1 MSTTPSAS
9 SSEQEATTKYV
20 CGIDIGSQS
29 CSSCVT
35 RPDKSVV
42 VKPITFANTQEG
54 WRVLEEKLRQLDA
67 APNQIVIGMEATSRY
82 HENLY
87 HELEQRG
94 YQMRLLH
101 PGQTHHYHQQ
111 QGLRA
116 KTDRLDAMTIARVLL
131 SGEGRVGYI
140 PGEQVATYRELVR
153 LHTQLSEE
161 AARYQNQIQALVV
174 VLFPEF
180 NQIFADPCLPSAL
193 AVLKAY
199 PHALL
204 LAEAGV
210 EAVYQVLR
218 AVPAAH
224 FGRPTAK
231 KLVAAAQ
238 ASIGSGR
245 ALSGRV
251 SSLRILCD
259 QLEHTQANLTRLE
272 EELEQLITTDPST
285 KGLQQMPELGLKTV
299 AVLRAELGEVDR
311 FACTDQAVAYAGMD
325 IEIKESGKFKGKAK
339 LSKRGSGLLR
349 QILYLAAIRS
359 IHLEGSAFGAYY
371 HYLVERRLKK
381 MSAVMAVMRKMVTV
395 TTHLMKTGEDYD
407 PNKVW
412 VGTLS

>member
-1 MSTTPSAS
+1 M
-9 SSEQEATTKYV
+9 KYV

-29 CSSCVT
+29 CAGCVT
-35 RPDKSVV
+35 RPDKRVM
-42 VKPITFANTQEG
+42 VKPITFANTKEG
-54 WRVLEEKLRQLDA
+54 WKVMEEKLAQLDA

-82 HENLY
+82 HENFY

-116 KTDRLDAMTIARVLL
+116 KTDRLDAMTIARVILG
-131 SGEGRVGYI
+131 GEARVGYI
-140 PGEQVATYRELVR
+140 PGEQVAIYRELVR

-161 AARYQNQIQALVV
+161 AARYQNQIQILVV

-180 NQIFADPCLPSAL
+180 SQIFADPCGQGAL

-199 PHALL
+199 PDAR
-204 LAEAGV
+204 AVAQAGV

-238 ASIGSGR
+238 VSSSSGR
-245 ALSGRV
+245 AVSGRA

-325 IEIKESGKFKGKAK
+325 IQIKESGKFKGKAK

-371 HYLVERRLKK
+371 HHLVERRLKK
-381 MSAVMAVMRKMVTV
+381 MSAVMAVMRKMVAV

-407 PNKVW
+407 PSKIW
-412 VGTLS
+412 VGSTS